1 MIVLKFSAPW
11 CGPCKQIEPIAASSA
26 QVFTSRIYM
35 DIDVDENPEAADEW
49 GIQGVPTVIVLDDE
63 DGVIDQSH
71 IVDRK
76 VGLQAASLLR

>member
-11 CGPCKQIEPIAASSA
+11 CGPCKQIEPIAAASA
-26 QVFTSRIYM
+26 ALFPSRIIM

-49 GIQGVPTVIVLDDE
+49 GVQGVPTVIVLDDE

-76 VGLQAASLLR
+76 VGLQAATLLR